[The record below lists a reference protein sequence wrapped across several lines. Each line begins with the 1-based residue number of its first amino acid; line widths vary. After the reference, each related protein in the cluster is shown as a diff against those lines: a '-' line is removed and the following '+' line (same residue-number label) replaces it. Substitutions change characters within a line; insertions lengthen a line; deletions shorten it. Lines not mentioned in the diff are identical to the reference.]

1 MLIHNKDNIEYVPMF
16 TGTPII
22 YYLYLLSQSNN
33 AFENIQKKTL
43 ERNWSYRKYRTT
55 KFNNI
60 AQSYKDILTDKGYK
74 LCRCHTIKHSLSQDR
89 IIQRCFNRLRTE
101 LQMCPALTYSGQSY

>member
-16 TGTPII
+16 IGTPII

-60 AQSYKDILTDKGYK
+60 AQSYKDILTDKG
-74 LCRCHTIKHSLSQDR
+74 
-89 IIQRCFNRLRTE
+89 
-101 LQMCPALTYSGQSY
+101 